1 MTTTP
6 VRILCV
12 MLLFLSITP
21 EQGTSQPSLKL
32 EAPNGIALDGRGNVY
47 VSDIAAHRVVKV
59 DSKGELQLVAGTGAA
74 GFSGDNGPAKQA
86 TLNLP
91 HDLIFD
97 KEGNLIV
104 ADSGN
109 HRIRRIDRNG
119 VITTIAGDGK
129 GGKSGYNEPASPTSL
144 NYPQGLALDASGNLL
159 IADTYNHVVR
169 KLDAKGEM
177 TTFAGSV
184 AGYGGDGGP
193 ALQAQFSLPMA
204 VAVAPDGS
212 VYISDAGNSR
222 IRRVSPDGKIH
233 TIAGY
238 GPAQD
243 TYGGGYAG
251 EGVPLEKA
259 KLFAATDLKCDL
271 KGNLYIVDSGN
282 NRVRV
287 VRDGIIT
294 TLAGNGEAGM
304 KNDGK
309 AASEAQLN
317 SPQKLAFAR
326 DGSIFIT
333 DRANRCIRKVA
344 LSGIITTIQPLR
356 SR

>member
-1 MTTTP
+1 MTITP
-6 VRILCV
+6 ARTLCL
-12 MLLFLSITP
+12 MLLCLISTP
-21 EQGTSQPSLKL
+21 RQGTPQTSLKL
-32 EAPNGIALDGRGNVY
+32 EAPNGIALDGSSNVF
-47 VSDIAAHRVVKV
+47 VSDIAAHRIYKV
-59 DSKGELQLVAGTGAA
+59 DSRGQLQLVAGTGGAA
-74 GFSGDNGPAKQA
+74 FSGDNGPAKQA
-86 TLNLP
+86 SLNSP

-97 KEGNLIV
+97 REGNLIV

-129 GGKSGYNEPASPTSL
+129 AGKSSYNEPVSPTSL
-144 NYPQGLALDASGNLL
+144 NYPQGLALDASGSLL

-169 KLDAKGEM
+169 KLDAKGGM
-177 TTFAGSV
+177 TVFAGTV

-204 VAVAPDGS
+204 VAVGPDGS

-222 IRRVSPDGKIH
+222 VRRVSPDGKIH
-233 TIAGY
+233 TFAGY

-243 TYGGGYAG
+243 TYGGGFSG
-251 EGVPLEKA
+251 EGVPVEKA
-259 KLFAATDLKCDL
+259 KLFSATDLKCDL

-282 NRVRV
+282 NRVRI

-309 AASEAQLN
+309 AATEAQLN
-317 SPQKLAFAR
+317 SPQKLALAR
-326 DGSIFIT
+326 DGGVFIT
-333 DRANRCIRKVA
+333 DRANRCIRKAA
-344 LSGIITTIQPLR
+344 LSGIITTLQPVR
-356 SR
+356 SK